1 MTLLA
6 KVENYHTLLNQVA
19 AFLGGKQQNK
29 PGTPSAALLQT
40 YWSIGEYIVLSEQEG
55 NSRATYGIRFLERM
69 AAHLTKKFGIGFSR
83 SNLTYMRR
91 FFLFFPIRETVS
103 GKLSWSHYF
112 EILKTNDRAAV
123 IFYINQIEKFGW
135 SVRHLKQQIK
145 NGLHHCVTIF
155 SPKPPSKPKLP
166 KRQSFMSWLL
176 QRQKSAPSK
185 AEKNSPKCEAVATP
199 PLPVP
204 RSPFA
209 ASFSPLP
216 GLQFA
221 VNSPSIGGCFFPR
234 NVRPHWRRFE
244 VEPVRLPTCANEI

>member
-1 MTLLA
+1 MTLLT

-29 PGTPSAALLQT
+29 PGTSSVALLQT

-91 FFLFFPIRETVS
+91 FFLFFPIREAVS
-103 GKLSWSHYF
+103 TNLSWSHYF

-123 IFYINQIEKFGW
+123 TFYMNQVEKFGW
-135 SVRHLKQQIK
+135 SVRHLQQQIK
-145 NGLHHCVTIF
+145 NALHHCVTIF
-155 SPKPPSKPKLP
+155 SPKPPSKPKP

-176 QRQKSAPSK
+176 QRQKSASPK
-185 AEKNSPKCEAVATP
+185 TEKKSSKCEALATA
-199 PLPVP
+199 LT
-204 RSPFA
+204 A
-209 ASFSPLP
+209 LHSPLSISRPSSYAP
-216 GLQFA
+216 GLAIRSQFTLRGRLLFSEKCEA
-221 VNSPSIGGCFFPR
+221 PR
-234 NVRPHWRRFE
+234 AQV
-244 VEPVRLPTCANEI
+244 

>member
-19 AFLGGKQQNK
+19 TFIGSKPENK
-29 PGTPSAALLQT
+29 PGKPSAALLQT
-40 YWSIGEYIVLSEQEG
+40 YWSIGEYIVLSEQQG

-69 AAHLTKKFGIGFSR
+69 AAHLTKKFGTGFSR

-112 EILKTNDRAAV
+112 EILKTNNRAAV
-123 IFYINQIEKFGW
+123 TFYINKVEKLGW
-135 SVRHLKQQIK
+135 SVRHLQQQIK

-155 SPKPPSKPKLP
+155 SPKQPSKPKP

-176 QRQKSAPSK
+176 QRQKSASPK
-185 AEKNSPKCEAVATP
+185 TEKNSQKCEALPTALTALHS
-199 PLPVP
+199 PLSIPRPSLHPRHFPGEASFFRGNVS
-204 RSPFA
+204 RSPI
-209 ASFSPLP
+209 SMPYP
-216 GLQFA
+216 GFVTTIMFCL
-221 VNSPSIGGCFFPR
+221 R
-234 NVRPHWRRFE
+234 KK
-244 VEPVRLPTCANEI
+244 L